1 MTMRMG
7 EQGKKQGEPPHLE
20 FFKSFIA
27 QQVGRITQFPA
38 VSL

>member
-1 MTMRMG
+1 
-7 EQGKKQGEPPHLE
+7 LE

-38 VSL
+38 VSLWAISLG